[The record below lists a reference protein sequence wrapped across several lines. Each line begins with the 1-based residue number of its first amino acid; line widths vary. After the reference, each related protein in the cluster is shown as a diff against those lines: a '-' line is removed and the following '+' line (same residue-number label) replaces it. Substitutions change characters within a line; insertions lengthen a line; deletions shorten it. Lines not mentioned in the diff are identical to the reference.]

1 MFFLYFSGN
10 ATRQCSIDGLWE
22 EKGHYDDCIPVQLPP
37 DGPGP
42 CENSTIPLCNDYSM
56 LIYSI
61 GYSLSLITLLMALII
76 FISFRYKILFS
87 KIVMFFLSRGIGFKG
102 KCLAC

>member
-1 MFFLYFSGN
+1 MFFIYFSGN
-10 ATRQCSIDGLWE
+10 ATRQCSIDGVWE
-22 EKGHYDDCIPVQLPP
+22 EKSHYDDCKPLIDP
-37 DGPGP
+37 DDGGGPRIT

-76 FISFRYKILFS
+76 FISFR
-87 KIVMFFLSRGIGFKG
+87 
-102 KCLAC
+102 

>member
-1 MFFLYFSGN
+1 MQHSKDFTQSNRKIVYQVRKGPISKKFFNYFSGN
-10 ATRQCSIDGLWE
+10 ATRQCSLDGVWE

-76 FISFRYKILFS
+76 FISFR
-87 KIVMFFLSRGIGFKG
+87 
-102 KCLAC
+102 